1 MKCTNILPV
10 RIFHCWTWRNFG
22 GKLSPHFQFF
32 KIIFHLPPLKLIAHS
47 DIAKHEKRPWMLHK
61 QGISNL
67 IPGSAHVSI
76 QSTCLCHLLYPMQT
90 VCASGSN
97 FLPQCVE
104 GTSKV
109 LIIRC
114 SKGLFLWGGGG
125 GCRGEILREINGR
138 DHQTS
143 MARISASICSI
154 WSRSLR
160 SSECIGKQYSIAIV
174 HGINNTSSKIIKI
187 QNNELSDRPHKC
199 TFCSRTLHMANDAAE
214 SNL

>member
-1 MKCTNILPV
+1 
-10 RIFHCWTWRNFG
+10 
-22 GKLSPHFQFF
+22 
-32 KIIFHLPPLKLIAHS
+32 
-47 DIAKHEKRPWMLHK
+47 
-61 QGISNL
+61 
-67 IPGSAHVSI
+67 
-76 QSTCLCHLLYPMQT
+76 MQT

-109 LIIRC
+109 LVIRC
-114 SKGLFLWGGGG
+114 SQGLFFLGGGG
-125 GCRGEILREINGR
+125 GGGRGEIFREINGQ

-143 MARISASICSI
+143 MGRISASICSI

-160 SSECIGKQYSIAIV
+160 SSECIAKQYSIAIV

-187 QNNELSDRPHKC
+187 QNNEFSDRPRKC

-214 SNL
+214 RNI